1 MNMKSVSY
9 ILGWILNIEAV
20 LMGLPLVTAIIYGEK
35 QGFAFLIVM
44 AVCAMI
50 GYLLTHKRPNN
61 PNFYAK
67 EGFVTTALSWI
78 VMSFFGCL
86 PFYLSGEIPHFV
98 DALFETVSGFTT
110 TGASILSD
118 VETMSH
124 CCMLWRCFT
133 HWIGGMGVLVFLLAV
148 LPMVG
153 GSNMHLMKAE
163 SPGPVVG
170 KLVPKVRY
178 TARILYMLY
187 IVLTILEFLLLMLGG
202 MIPFEA
208 ICTAFGTAGTG
219 GFGFRNDSF
228 AGFSPY
234 IQWVVTIFM
243 IIFGV
248 NFNVYFL
255 ILMRKFAQAA
265 RCEEM
270 RWYLIIIAASTAMIC
285 ANIYDAA
292 LTFEHNLR
300 NAAFQVASII
310 TTTGFATVDFDL
322 WPAFSK
328 CILVALMFCGACAG
342 STGGGL
348 KVSRWVMAAK
358 SLGSYVGSFLHPR
371 GVRRV
376 RFEDKDVDSGTMNAI
391 YVYFVG
397 VFFVFSAS
405 VVVVSL
411 ENMDLVSTFTA
422 VAATF
427 NNIGPGLALVGPTCN
442 FGGLSDLSK
451 AVLIFDMLTGRLEV
465 FPMLLLLYPP
475 LWRESYREY
484 RHRKRRCAAPAR
496 EKNEEGI
503 KAYGENL

>member
-9 ILGWILNIEAV
+9 ILGWVLNIEAA
-20 LMGLPLVTAIIYGEK
+20 LMSLPLVTSLIYHEGE
-35 QGFAFLIVM
+35 GWAFAIVM
-44 AVCAMI
+44 AICAGI
-50 GYLLTHKRPNN
+50 GFLFTHKRPNN
-61 PNFYAK
+61 QVFRAR
-67 EGFVTTALSWI
+67 EGFVATALSWI
-78 VMSFFGCL
+78 LMSIFGCL
-86 PFYLSGEIPHFV
+86 PFYFTREIPRFI

-178 TARILYMLY
+178 TARILYLLY
-187 IVLTILEFLLLMLGG
+187 IVLTVVQFLLLILGG

-228 AGFSPY
+228 ASFSPY
-234 IQWVVTIFM
+234 VQWIVTIFM
-243 IIFGV
+243 LIFGV

-255 ILMRKFAQAA
+255 ILMKKLGQAL

-270 RWYLIIIAASTAMIC
+270 RWYLGIVLCATLLIC
-285 ANIYDAA
+285 VNIYDTA
-292 LTFEHNLR
+292 LTLEHNLR
-300 NAAFQVASII
+300 NSAFQVATII
-310 TTTGFATVDFDL
+310 TTTGFATVNFDL

-328 CILVALMFCGACAG
+328 IILVLLMFIGACAG

-348 KVSRWVMAAK
+348 KVSRWVMSFKAM
-358 SLGSYVGSFLHPR
+358 GSYTGSFLHPR
-371 GVRRV
+371 AVRKV
-376 RFEDKDVDSGTMNAI
+376 RFEDKDVEDSTLHAI
-391 YVYFVG
+391 FVYFMG
-397 VFFVFSAS
+397 VFFIFTGSLL
-405 VVVVSL
+405 VVSL
-411 ENMDLVSTFTA
+411 EGMDLTSTFTA

-427 NNIGPGLALVGPTCN
+427 NNIGPGLNLVGPTCN
-442 FGGLSDLSK
+442 FGFLSDLSK
-451 AVLIFDMLTGRLEV
+451 GVLIFDMLAGRLEV
-465 FPMLLLLYPP
+465 FPMLMLLYPP
-475 LWRESYREY
+475 LWKEAYREHQRKQR
-484 RHRKRRCAAPAR
+484 RHEAT
-496 EKNEEGI
+496 KN
-503 KAYGENL
+503 LR

>member
-9 ILGWILNIEAV
+9 ILGWVLNIEAA
-20 LMGLPLVTAIIYGEK
+20 LMSLPLVTSLIYGE
-35 QGFAFLIVM
+35 GEGWAFALVM
-44 AVCAMI
+44 AMCGGI
-50 GYLLTHKRPNN
+50 GFLLTHKRPNN
-61 PNFYAK
+61 PNFRAR
-67 EGFVTTALSWI
+67 EGFVATALSWI
-78 VMSFFGCL
+78 IMSFFGCL
-86 PFYLSGEIPHFV
+86 PFYFTKEIPRFI

-153 GSNMHLMKAE
+153 GTNMHLMKAE

-187 IVLTILEFLLLMLGG
+187 IVLTILEFILLMLGG

-228 AGFSPY
+228 ASFSGY
-234 IQWVVTIFM
+234 IQWVVALFM

-255 ILMRKFAQAA
+255 IFVKKFSQAL

-270 RWYLIIIAASTAMIC
+270 RWYLGIVAVASVLIC
-285 ANIYDAA
+285 VNAYDTA
-292 LTFEHNLR
+292 LTLEHNLR
-300 NAAFQVASII
+300 NSVFQVATII
-310 TTTGFATVDFDL
+310 TTTGFATVNFDL
-322 WPAFSK
+322 WPAFSRA
-328 CILVALMFCGACAG
+328 LVVLLMFIGACAG

-348 KVSRWVMAAK
+348 KVSRWVMSGKALA
-358 SLGSYVGSFLHPR
+358 SYVGSFLHPR
-371 GVRRV
+371 GVRKV
-376 RFEDKDVDSGTMNAI
+376 RFEDKDVEESTIHAI
-391 YVYFVG
+391 YVYFMG
-397 VFFVFSAS
+397 VFFIFTAS
-405 VVVVSL
+405 MLILAL
-411 ENMDLVSTFTA
+411 EKMDLTSTFTA

-427 NNIGPGLALVGPTCN
+427 NNIGPGLNLVGPTCN
-442 FGGLSDLSK
+442 FGFLSDLSK
-451 AVLIFDMLTGRLEV
+451 AVLIFDMLAGRLEV
-465 FPMLLLLYPP
+465 FPMLMLLYPP
-475 LWRESYREY
+475 LWREAYHEHR
-484 RHRKRRCAAPAR
+484 RRKRRR
-496 EKNEEGI
+496 EATN
-503 KAYGENL
+503 

>member
-20 LMGLPLVTAIIYGEK
+20 LMSLPLATAVIYGEK
-35 QGFAFLIVM
+35 QGFAFLITM
-44 AVCAMI
+44 ALCALI

-61 PNFYAK
+61 PSFYAR
-67 EGFVTTALSWI
+67 EGFVATALSWI
-78 VMSFFGCL
+78 VMSLFGCL
-86 PFYLSGEIPHFV
+86 PFYLTGEIPHFI
-98 DALFETVSGFTT
+98 DALFETISGFTT

-118 VETMSH
+118 VESMSH

-178 TARILYMLY
+178 TARILYLLY
-187 IVLTILEFLLLMLGG
+187 IILTILEFVLLMLGG

-228 AGFSPY
+228 ASFSAY
-234 IQWVVTIFM
+234 IQWVVAIFM
-243 IIFGV
+243 ILFGV

-255 ILMRKFAQAA
+255 IYAKKLRQALG
-265 RCEEM
+265 CEEM
-270 RWYLIIIAASTAMIC
+270 RWYLGIVAAASLLIC
-285 ANIYDAA
+285 ANTYDAA
-292 LTFEHNLR
+292 LTLEHNMR
-300 NAAFQVASII
+300 ISVFQVATII
-310 TTTGFATVDFDL
+310 TTTGFATTNFDV
-322 WPAFSK
+322 WPAFSRAL
-328 CILVALMFCGACAG
+328 LVLLMFIGACAG

-348 KVSRWVMAAK
+348 KVSRWVMSGKA
-358 SLGSYVGSFLHPR
+358 LGSYTGSFLHPR

-376 RFEDKDVDSGTMNAI
+376 RFEGKDVEDSTLHAI
-391 YVYFVG
+391 FMYFMG
-397 VFFVFSAS
+397 VFFIFVISML
-405 VVVVSL
+405 VLSL
-411 ENMDLVSTFTA
+411 ENMDLTSTFTA

-427 NNIGPGLALVGPTCN
+427 NNIGPGLNLVGPTCN
-442 FGGLSDLSK
+442 FGFLSDLSK
-451 AVLIFDMLTGRLEV
+451 IVLMFDMLAGRLEV
-465 FPMLLLLYPP
+465 FPMLMLLYTP
-475 LWRESYREY
+475 LWKEAYSE
-484 RHRKRRCAAPAR
+484 HKRKQRRRAAM
-496 EKNEEGI
+496 KKQG
-503 KAYGENL
+503 G

>member
-9 ILGWILNIEAV
+9 ILGWVLNIEAA
-20 LMGLPLVTAIIYGEK
+20 LMSLPLVTSLIYGEGEGWAFVLTMAMCGGI
-35 QGFAFLIVM
+35 GF
-44 AVCAMI
+44 
-50 GYLLTHKRPNN
+50 LLTNKRPNN
-61 PNFYAK
+61 PNFRAR
-67 EGFVTTALSWI
+67 EGFVATALSWI
-78 VMSFFGCL
+78 LMSLFGCL
-86 PFYLSGEIPHFV
+86 PFYFTKEIPRFI

-187 IVLTILEFLLLMLGG
+187 IVLTVLEFVLLMLGG

-228 AGFSPY
+228 ASFSGY
-234 IQWVVTIFM
+234 IQWVVAIFM

-255 ILMRKFAQAA
+255 IFVKKFSQAL

-270 RWYLIIIAASTAMIC
+270 RWYLGIVVVASALIC
-285 ANIYDAA
+285 VNAYDTA
-292 LTFEHNLR
+292 LTLEHNLR
-300 NAAFQVASII
+300 NSVFQVATII
-310 TTTGFATVDFDL
+310 TTTGFATVNFDL
-322 WPAFSK
+322 WPAFSRTL
-328 CILVALMFCGACAG
+328 IVLLMFIGACAG

-348 KVSRWVMAAK
+348 KVSRCVMSGKAMA
-358 SLGSYVGSFLHPR
+358 SYIGSFLHPR
-371 GVRRV
+371 GVRKV
-376 RFEDKDVDSGTMNAI
+376 RFEDKDVEDSTLHAI
-391 YVYFVG
+391 FVYFMG
-397 VFFVFSAS
+397 VFFIFTAS
-405 VVVVSL
+405 MLVLSL
-411 ENMDLVSTFTA
+411 ENMDLTSTFTA

-427 NNIGPGLALVGPTCN
+427 NNIGPGLNLVGPTCN
-442 FGGLSDLSK
+442 FGFLNDLSK
-451 AVLIFDMLTGRLEV
+451 AVLIFDMLAGRLEV
-465 FPMLLLLYPP
+465 FPMLMLLYPP
-475 LWRESYREY
+475 LWKEAYRE
-484 RHRKRRCAAPAR
+484 HKRKQRRR
-496 EKNEEGI
+496 EAMKR
-503 KAYGENL
+503 

>member
-9 ILGWILNIEAV
+9 ILGWVLNIEAA
-20 LMGLPLVTAIIYGEK
+20 LMSLPLVTSLIYNEGE
-35 QGFAFLIVM
+35 GWAFAIVM
-44 AVCAMI
+44 AMCA
-50 GYLLTHKRPNN
+50 GLGFLLTHKRPNN
-61 PNFYAK
+61 PNFRAR
-67 EGFVTTALSWI
+67 EGFVATALSWI
-78 VMSFFGCL
+78 LMSVFGCL
-86 PFYLSGEIPHFV
+86 PFYFTGEIPRFI

-153 GSNMHLMKAE
+153 GTNMHLMKAE

-187 IVLTILEFLLLMLGG
+187 IILTILEFLLLMLGG

-228 AGFSPY
+228 ASFSGY
-234 IQWVVTIFM
+234 IQWVVAIFM

-255 ILMRKFAQAA
+255 LYARKIRQAL

-270 RWYLIIIAASTAMIC
+270 RWYLGIVAIASALIC
-285 ANIYDAA
+285 INAYDAA
-292 LTFEHNLR
+292 LTLEHNLR
-300 NAAFQVASII
+300 NSVFQVATII
-310 TTTGFATVDFDL
+310 TTTGFATVNFDL
-322 WPAFSK
+322 WPAFSRAL
-328 CILVALMFCGACAG
+328 IVLLMFIGACAG

-348 KVSRWVMAAK
+348 KVSRWVMSGKAMA
-358 SLGSYVGSFLHPR
+358 SYVGSFLHPR
-371 GVRRV
+371 SVRRV
-376 RFEDKDVDSGTMNAI
+376 RFEDKDVEDSTLHAI
-391 YVYFVG
+391 FVYFMG
-397 VFFVFSAS
+397 VFFIFTISMLILT
-405 VVVVSL
+405 L
-411 ENMDLVSTFTA
+411 ENMDLTSTFTA

-427 NNIGPGLALVGPTCN
+427 NNIGPGLNLVGPTCN
-442 FGGLSDLSK
+442 FGFLSDLSK
-451 AVLIFDMLTGRLEV
+451 VVLIFDMLAGRLEV
-465 FPMLLLLYPP
+465 FPMLMLLYPP
-475 LWRESYREY
+475 LWKEAYRE
-484 RHRKRRCAAPAR
+484 HKRKQRRR
-496 EKNEEGI
+496 EAMKR
-503 KAYGENL
+503 

>member
-9 ILGWILNIEAV
+9 ILGWVLNIEAV
-20 LMGLPLVTAIIYGEK
+20 LMSLPLVTSIVYAEGEGWAFVITMAMCASI
-35 QGFAFLIVM
+35 GF
-44 AVCAMI
+44 
-50 GYLLTHKRPNN
+50 LLTHKRPNT
-61 PNFYAK
+61 PNFRAR
-67 EGFVTTALSWI
+67 EGFAATALSWI
-78 VMSFFGCL
+78 LMSVFGCL
-86 PFYLSGEIPHFV
+86 PFYFTGEIPRFI

-118 VETMSH
+118 VESMSH

-187 IVLTILEFLLLMLGG
+187 IALTVVQFLLLMLGG

-208 ICTAFGTAGTG
+208 LCTAFGTAGTG

-228 AGFSPY
+228 ASFSPY

-255 ILMRKFAQAA
+255 LIMRKFRQAA
-265 RCEEM
+265 QCEEM
-270 RWYLIIIAASTAMIC
+270 RWYLGIVVCAALLIC
-285 ANIYDAA
+285 ANIYDTT
-292 LTFEHNLR
+292 LTLEHNLR
-300 NAAFQVASII
+300 ISFFQVATVI
-310 TTTGFATVDFDL
+310 TTTGFATANFDL
-322 WPAFSK
+322 WPAFSRAL
-328 CILVALMFCGACAG
+328 LVLLMFIGACAG

-348 KVSRWVMAAK
+348 KISRWVMSAK
-358 SLGSYVGSFLHPR
+358 AMGSYVGSFLHPR
-371 GVRRV
+371 GVRKV
-376 RFEDKDVDSGTMNAI
+376 RFEDKDVDESTLHAI
-391 YVYFVG
+391 FVYFMG
-397 VFFVFSAS
+397 VFFIFTTSLLLI
-405 VVVVSL
+405 SL
-411 ENMDLVSTFTA
+411 EGMDLTSTFTA

-427 NNIGPGLALVGPTCN
+427 NNIGPGLNLVGPTCN
-442 FGGLSDLSK
+442 FGFLSDFSK
-451 AVLIFDMLTGRLEV
+451 CVLIFDMLAGRLEV
-465 FPMLLLLYPP
+465 FPMLILLYPP
-475 LWRESYREY
+475 LWKEAYHE
-484 RHRKRRCAAPAR
+484 HKRKQRRRAAM
-496 EKNEEGI
+496 KGQI
-503 KAYGENL
+503 

>member
-9 ILGWILNIEAV
+9 ILGWVLNIEAA
-20 LMGLPLVTAIIYGEK
+20 LMSLPLITSMIYGE
-35 QGFAFLIVM
+35 GEGWAFAIVM
-44 AVCAMI
+44 AMCAGI
-50 GYLLTHKRPNN
+50 GFLLTHKRPNN
-61 PNFYAK
+61 PNFRAR
-67 EGFVTTALSWI
+67 EGFVATALSWI
-78 VMSFFGCL
+78 LMSLFGCL
-86 PFYLSGEIPHFV
+86 PFYFTGEIPRFI

-153 GSNMHLMKAE
+153 GTNMHLMKAE

-187 IVLTILEFLLLMLGG
+187 IVLTLVQFLLLMLGG

-228 AGFSPY
+228 ASFSGY
-234 IQWVVTIFM
+234 IQWVVAIFM

-255 ILMRKFAQAA
+255 IFMKKIRQAL

-270 RWYLIIIAASTAMIC
+270 RWYLSIVAAASLLIC
-285 ANIYDAA
+285 VNTYDAA
-292 LTFEHNLR
+292 LTLEHNMR
-300 NAAFQVASII
+300 NSVFQVATII
-310 TTTGFATVDFDL
+310 TTTGFATVNFDI
-322 WPAFSK
+322 WPAFSR
-328 CILVALMFCGACAG
+328 ALMVLLMFIGACAG

-348 KVSRWVMAAK
+348 KVSRWVMSGKAMA
-358 SLGSYVGSFLHPR
+358 SYVGSFLHPR

-376 RFEDKDVDSGTMNAI
+376 RFEDKDVEDSTLHAI
-391 YVYFVG
+391 FVYFMG
-397 VFFVFSAS
+397 VFFIFTISMLVL
-405 VVVVSL
+405 SL
-411 ENMDLVSTFTA
+411 ENMDLTSTFTA

-427 NNIGPGLALVGPTCN
+427 NNIGPGLNLVGPTCN
-442 FGGLSDLSK
+442 FGFLSDLSK
-451 AVLIFDMLTGRLEV
+451 TVLIFDMLAGRLEV
-465 FPMLLLLYPP
+465 FPMLMLLYPP
-475 LWRESYREY
+475 LWKEAYRE
-484 RHRKRRCAAPAR
+484 HKRKQRRR
-496 EKNEEGI
+496 EAMK
-503 KAYGENL
+503 KQK

>member
-9 ILGWILNIEAV
+9 ILGWVLNIEAV
-20 LMGLPLVTAIIYGEK
+20 LMSLPLVTSIVYAEGEGWAFVITMAMCASI
-35 QGFAFLIVM
+35 GF
-44 AVCAMI
+44 
-50 GYLLTHKRPNN
+50 LLTHKRPNT
-61 PNFYAK
+61 PNFRAR
-67 EGFVTTALSWI
+67 EGFAATALSWI
-78 VMSFFGCL
+78 LMSVFGCL
-86 PFYLSGEIPHFV
+86 PFYFTGEIPRFI

-118 VETMSH
+118 VESMSH

-187 IVLTILEFLLLMLGG
+187 IALTVVQFLLLMLGG

-208 ICTAFGTAGTG
+208 LCTALGTAGTG

-228 AGFSPY
+228 ASFSPY

-255 ILMRKFAQAA
+255 LIMRKFRQAA
-265 RCEEM
+265 QCEEM
-270 RWYLIIIAASTAMIC
+270 RWYLGIVVCAALLIC
-285 ANIYDAA
+285 ANIYDTT
-292 LTFEHNLR
+292 LTLEHNLR
-300 NAAFQVASII
+300 ISFFQVATVI
-310 TTTGFATVDFDL
+310 TTTGFATANFDL
-322 WPAFSK
+322 WPAFSRAL
-328 CILVALMFCGACAG
+328 LVLLMFVGACAG

-348 KVSRWVMAAK
+348 KISRWVMSAK
-358 SLGSYVGSFLHPR
+358 AMGSYVGSFLHPR
-371 GVRRV
+371 GVRKV
-376 RFEDKDVDSGTMNAI
+376 RFEDKDVEESTLHAI
-391 YVYFVG
+391 FVYFMG
-397 VFFVFSAS
+397 VFFIFTTSLLLI
-405 VVVVSL
+405 SL
-411 ENMDLVSTFTA
+411 EGMDLTSTFTA

-427 NNIGPGLALVGPTCN
+427 NNIGPGLNLVGPTCN
-442 FGGLSDLSK
+442 FGFLSDFSK
-451 AVLIFDMLTGRLEV
+451 CVLIFDMLAGRLEV
-465 FPMLLLLYPP
+465 FPMLILLYPP
-475 LWRESYREY
+475 LWKEAYHE
-484 RHRKRRCAAPAR
+484 HKRKQRRRAAM
-496 EKNEEGI
+496 KGQI
-503 KAYGENL
+503 

>member
-1 MNMKSVSY
+1 MNYRM
-9 ILGWILNIEAV
+9 IL
-20 LMGLPLVTAIIYGEK
+20 
-35 QGFAFLIVM
+35 
-44 AVCAMI
+44 
-50 GYLLTHKRPNN
+50 
-61 PNFYAK
+61 
-67 EGFVTTALSWI
+67 
-78 VMSFFGCL
+78 
-86 PFYLSGEIPHFV
+86 YLSGQFLRILGALMILPLLVALIYNEPASRNAFAVTALALLVAGSAIAWKKPENKSLYNREGLAVVAIVWLMVSIFGGIPFLLTGDIPNFADCIFEI
-98 DALFETVSGFTT
+98 TSGFTT

-153 GSNMHLMKAE
+153 GTNMHLMKAE

-228 AGFSPY
+228 ASFSGY
-234 IQWVVTIFM
+234 IQWVVAIFM

-255 ILMRKFAQAA
+255 LFMKKFKQAL

-270 RWYLIIIAASTAMIC
+270 RWYLGIVAAASVLIC
-285 ANIYDAA
+285 ANTYDAA
-292 LTFEHNLR
+292 LTLEHNMR
-300 NAAFQVASII
+300 NSVFQVATII
-310 TTTGFATVDFDL
+310 TTTGFATVNFDL
-322 WPAFSK
+322 WPAFSRA
-328 CILVALMFCGACAG
+328 LVVLLMFIGACAG

-348 KVSRWVMAAK
+348 KISRWVMSGKAMA
-358 SLGSYVGSFLHPR
+358 SYVGSFLHPR

-376 RFEDKDVDSGTMNAI
+376 RFEDKDVEESTLHAI
-391 YVYFVG
+391 FVYFMG
-397 VFFVFSAS
+397 VFFIFT
-405 VVVVSL
+405 VSMLILAL
-411 ENMDLVSTFTA
+411 ENMDLTSTFTA

-427 NNIGPGLALVGPTCN
+427 NNIGPGLNLVGPTCN
-442 FGGLSDLSK
+442 FGFLSDLSK
-451 AVLIFDMLTGRLEV
+451 AVLIFDMLAGRLEV
-465 FPMLLLLYPP
+465 FPMLMLLYVP
-475 LWRESYREY
+475 LWKEAYREHKRKQRRRESM
-484 RHRKRRCAAPAR
+484 KR
-496 EKNEEGI
+496 
-503 KAYGENL
+503 